1 VITNAMA
8 VIHLLNSVVDVYLF
22 FMDKID
28 DLELAGRIKERKQAR
43 TRFIA
48 AETERIKLEVLRDLE
63 RNSKP

>member
-28 DLELAGRIKERKQAR
+28 DLELANRIKERKQAR

-48 AETERIKLEVLRDLE
+48 AETERIKLEILRDLE
-63 RNSKP
+63 RNSRP